1 MKLLFNFQTTD
12 DLGDKQAQ
20 VSRLMREYL
29 AAKKD
34 FSVEFKEEK
43 NPKSQASLNG
53 YWRLCTLLVPHVR
66 KSYGEMFDKDLVSD
80 LAKISAGYCV
90 KTKTGN
96 LPKSLKTISQED
108 MNILIEK
115 LYFMCEF
122 YGLKDYELVPYE
134 LQEIN
139 NYFKE

>member
-1 MKLLFNFQTTD
+1 MY
-12 DLGDKQAQ
+12 GH
-20 VSRLMREYL
+20 
-29 AAKKD
+29 
-34 FSVEFKEEK
+34 
-43 NPKSQASLNG
+43 P
-53 YWRLCTLLVPHVR
+53 CTLLVPHVR

-108 MNILIEK
+108 MNTLIEK